1 MIKICSYVKRY
12 RRQGR
17 RRVSHVSEY
26 AVMSTDRPEVI
37 YRPGKH
43 GVEHVV
49 ISDGQTLAS
58 RPGPYRITLDYAGR
72 PQVTMPRGCAQG
84 GV

>member
-1 MIKICSYVKRY
+1 MP
-12 RRQGR
+12 
-17 RRVSHVSEY
+17 
-26 AVMSTDRPEVI
+26 TDRSEVI

-58 RPGPYRITLDYAGR
+58 RPGPYRIMLDDPKPPCREA
-72 PQVTMPRGCAQG
+72 ALK

>member
-26 AVMSTDRPEVI
+26 TVMSTDRSEVI

-49 ISDGQTLAS
+49 ISDGQTLTQGL
-58 RPGPYRITLDYAGR
+58 GPTGLCWIMLDNPKPPCREA
-72 PQVTMPRGCAQG
+72 ALK

>member
-1 MIKICSYVKRY
+1 VIKICSYVKRY

-26 AVMSTDRPEVI
+26 AVMSTDRSEVI

-49 ISDGQTLAS
+49 VSDGQTLAS
-58 RPGPYRITLDYAGR
+58 RPGPYRIMLDDPKPPCREA
-72 PQVTMPRGCAQG
+72 ALK